1 VFLSPNF
8 SVYYVRLSVRHM
20 TKTGKSDRGHD
31 LRLPGLVHDLNNVFQ
46 TLLDAADLLQSDA
59 KSAEFVAAAI
69 LRCVERG
76 RKLAASMESA
86 EGEGALFESI
96 LKDAISFV
104 QDSQGASLT
113 KGSKIRFTQ
122 SIERGIELRRNWA
135 WDRVLIN
142 LFSNAVRAMPEGG
155 TIHVSARRIPAGIEI
170 VVRDEGPGIAPAL
183 LKNIFKA
190 HVSTKGSGLGL
201 HIVETIVKQDGG
213 EIRAAN
219 REDGRGAEFTM
230 VIPDQ
235 SEKLVAAG
243 AHAMK
248 ARA

>member
-1 VFLSPNF
+1 
-8 SVYYVRLSVRHM
+8 M
-20 TKTGKSDRGHD
+20 TSKTGNSDRGHD
-31 LRLPGLVHDLNNVFQ
+31 LRLPGLVHDLNNVLQ
-46 TLLDAADLLQSDA
+46 TLLDAADLLSSDPQ
-59 KSAEFVAAAI
+59 SAEFVAAAI

-76 RKLAASMESA
+76 KNLTAAIESA
-86 EGEGALFESI
+86 EGESASFESI
-96 LKDAISFV
+96 LKGAISFIG
-104 QDSQGASLT
+104 DSQI
-113 KGSKIRFTQ
+113 GSMAKARKIRFTQ

-142 LFSNAVRAMPEGG
+142 LFSNAVRAMPDGG
-155 TIHVSARRIPAGIEI
+155 TIHVSARRIAAGIEI
-170 VVRDEGPGIAPAL
+170 VVCDEGPGIAPEL

-213 EIRAAN
+213 EVRAAN
-219 REDGRGAEFTM
+219 REDGRGAEFTI
-230 VIPDQ
+230 VIPEQ

-243 AHAMK
+243 PHAMK